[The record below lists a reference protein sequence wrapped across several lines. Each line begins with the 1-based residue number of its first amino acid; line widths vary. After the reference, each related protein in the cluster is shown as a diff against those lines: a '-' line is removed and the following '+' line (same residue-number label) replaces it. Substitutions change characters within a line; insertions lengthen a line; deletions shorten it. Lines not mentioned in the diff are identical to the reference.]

1 MPAIDEIKRLQDEMV
16 SWRRD
21 LHANPELGFAETR
34 TSTFIQERLQSFA
47 VDEIHAFTG
56 TGVVAVIRGQ
66 NGGGDQAIGLRADI
80 DALPIPEESGVSYA
94 SNNPGVMHAC
104 GHDGHTS
111 MLLGAAKYLAASR
124 KFKGTAYL
132 IFQPAEEIGGG
143 RQVVADGLFDRFPMQ
158 RVFGMHNMPTMPVG
172 EFHWRNGNMLAAAS
186 FFEIRIT
193 GLGAHAAQPHF
204 GIDPIVAGSSLVS
217 ALQTIVS
224 RSVDPKHAA
233 VVTVGSFQ
241 AAVAANVIPS
251 EAVLK
256 GTARWFDPAVGE
268 TMQSAIIR
276 LAKCVAESYGATAE
290 VEMHMVAQATV
301 NDEAAMALA
310 CKAATA
316 VAGQAGVVE
325 MADPIMGAEDFSYM
339 LGVKQ
344 GAYIMLGAKRP
355 GQLNPMLHHP
365 RYDFND
371 QILSTGAAYW
381 AALVEQQL
389 AV

>member
-1 MPAIDEIKRLQDEMV
+1 MPGIDEFKRLQNEMV

-21 LHANPELGFAETR
+21 LHANPELGFAESR

-47 VDEIHAFTG
+47 VDEIHTFTG
-56 TGVVAVIRGQ
+56 TGVVAVIHGRD
-66 NGGGDQAIGLRADI
+66 GDQAIGLRADI
-80 DALPIPEESGVSYA
+80 DALPIPEESGVPYA
-94 SNNPGVMHAC
+94 STNPGVMHAC

-143 RQVVADGLFDRFPMQ
+143 RQVVADGLFDRFPME
-158 RVFGMHNMPTMPVG
+158 RVFGMHNMPSMEVG
-172 EFHWRNGNMLAAAS
+172 QFYWRNGYMLAAAN
-186 FFEIRIT
+186 FFEIKIT
-193 GLGAHAAQPHF
+193 GRGAHAAEPHF

-241 AAVAANVIPS
+241 AGVAANVIPR

-256 GTARWFDPAVGE
+256 GTARWFSAPVGE
-268 TMQSAIIR
+268 AMQRAIVR
-276 LAKCVAESYGATAE
+276 LAKCTAESYGATAE
-290 VEMHMVAQATV
+290 VEMHMVAPATV
-301 NDEAAMALA
+301 NEEAAMTLA
-310 CKAATA
+310 RKAATA
-316 VAGQAGVVE
+316 VVGQAGVLE

-339 LGVKQ
+339 LQVKQ

-365 RYDFND
+365 CYDFND

-389 AV
+389 AL